1 VPIFKYCEA
10 KCIVILVQC
19 MRTRIFLPTEII
31 MMQGDIGSALYF
43 IRMGKVE
50 ISISKGGDNK
60 QQVINEL
67 GEFDFFGEQSF
78 LMRMPS
84 LAMVRAAVVMP

>member
-1 VPIFKYCEA
+1 MPIFKYCEA

-50 ISISKGGDNK
+50 ISISKGDNK

-84 LAMVRAAVVMP
+84 LAMVRVARCV